1 MPAGEL
7 ILSSQPFSAFDF
19 TWTNNF
25 GPGIYDLINAGSIG
39 GTFPSTNGAIDGYP
53 ATLSTQGNELVL
65 NVVPEPSTLALLG
78 VGTRACSADR
88 GWRKK
93 QGWARHV
100 GWAFHGKPVSSRR
113 LVSSIAAVILATLPG
128 LDDPFVRPDS
138 L

>member
-1 MPAGEL
+1 MDYELDTPSTSNLILMPAGEL

-65 NVVPEPSTLALLG
+65 TVVPEPTTLALLG
-78 VGTRACSADR
+78 VGRRPARLRGVAKKARVGSGMLDGLFTANRCRAAA
-88 GWRKK
+88 
-93 QGWARHV
+93 AR
-100 GWAFHGKPVSSRR
+100 
-113 LVSSIAAVILATLPG
+113 
-128 LDDPFVRPDS
+128 
-138 L
+138 